1 MSSALLDTMLFIK
14 VYHHWMGC
22 LTCSGAG
29 LSMEALRR
37 PLWRSSFP
45 SPSVQ
50 NRTGAL
56 CPGRGRS
63 EVWESHS
70 HPASLEPYIASPL
83 HLCFYEAA
91 RAAIHVLTV
100 VSVRIRSNQ
109 SLNGLPVFSSWN
121 SLKGPWR
128 LGEFGTLRA
137 RAGEVGEPTAV
148 SRLRFS
154 RSLLADSLEFLA
166 SLPENMADDLSPLEC
181 KCKV

>member
-1 MSSALLDTMLFIK
+1 MSSGLLDTLLFIK

-37 PLWRSSFP
+37 PLWHSSFP
-45 SPSVQ
+45 SHSVQ
-50 NRTGAL
+50 NRTGEL
-56 CPGRGRS
+56 CPGRGWS
-63 EVWESHS
+63 EVWESYS
-70 HPASLEPYIASPL
+70 HPASLEPYCASPL

-91 RAAIHVLTV
+91 GAAVHVQTV
-100 VSVRIRSNQ
+100 VSVRIHSNQ

-137 RAGEVGEPTAV
+137 RAGEVSEPTAV

-154 RSLLADSLEFLA
+154 RSLLAGSLEFLA
-166 SLPENMADDLSPLEC
+166 SLPENMADGLSPLEC